1 MSTRRFSGLSGVL
14 SYQRGV
20 TLIELLISMALGL
33 LMLSAL
39 TSLFATT
46 MGVNL
51 RSLQLSQLQHEATA
65 AFALLS
71 AESARAGYSAAAQ
84 QRLLDPANAST
95 DFEQSLLISNQPN
108 EAPDS
113 CLLFRYDANKN
124 GVFDG
129 GQELFGYRLHN
140 RQLQRRQNAT
150 DCASSG
156 WQSLTSA
163 DMVAVTQLR
172 FSLTAGVDAL
182 KQLRLQLSLA
192 SSAEPA
198 FVRQLETTVV
208 LHNGG

>member
-1 MSTRRFSGLSGVL
+1 MLSD
-14 SYQRGV
+14 QRGV

-33 LMLSAL
+33 LMLGAL

-65 AFALLS
+65 AFTLLS
-71 AESARAGYSAAAQ
+71 TESARAGYSAAAQ
-84 QRLLDPANAST
+84 QRLLDPANASV
-95 DFEQSLLISNQPN
+95 DFKQSLVISNHPD

-129 GQELFGYRLHN
+129 SQELFGYRLRD
-140 RQLQRRQNAT
+140 RQLQRRQSAV
-150 DCASSG
+150 DCASNG
-156 WQSLTSA
+156 WQSLTSV

-172 FSLTAGVDAL
+172 FTLTASVDAL

-192 SSAEPA
+192 SKAEPA
-198 FVRQLETTVV
+198 LVRQLETTVV